1 MIDELK
7 TEVEK
12 TLGRKIVK
20 RGDCELLADDL
31 YQKTGS
37 VISYNTFRRLFGIVA
52 YRQPRESTLDALAK
66 YVGFA
71 SYQDFTKRFSEV
83 DTWPNWEHLYVV
95 LSETNPRKIVD
106 FLRLKKRQQDQFT
119 VTFTIVI
126 RELLHRKDLHTLRL
140 IFREPMFQFSA
151 LPYDEVAQIGVLIGL
166 HFRVFDDRT
175 LEQELLKE
183 ANFRDI
189 VFKIFVDYGR
199 LNQKYGQWLDYLD
212 TCPQLDPET
221 RVFISC
227 LQIWRAFLHGRKIE
241 PNDLKKLPNLTMNQ
255 HPILFGRLFGL
266 KMLAARTQQTK
277 LRLKQAMEARLKA
290 EPHMT
295 TELLYEPAVQ
305 ALVLKAKTHEEII
318 TGHMNSINQINFWY
332 HMSQVAIHRVL
343 QVKMLVHDGQYLVA
357 QSILDHI
364 PYGHIRHGYREFIE
378 LYVAFFRFQIA
389 LGLGEPTEDLEL
401 EFKNRRLRLSYPIL
415 TDAYFEAY
423 FEKN

>member
-1 MIDELK
+1 M
-7 TEVEK
+7 
-12 TLGRKIVK
+12 
-20 RGDCELLADDL
+20 
-31 YQKTGS
+31 
-37 VISYNTFRRLFGIVA
+37 
-52 YRQPRESTLDALAK
+52 
-66 YVGFA
+66 
-71 SYQDFTKRFSEV
+71 
-83 DTWPNWEHLYVV
+83 
-95 LSETNPRKIVD
+95 LSETNPQKIVD

-126 RELLHRKDLHTLRL
+126 RELLHRKDLHALRL

-277 LRLKQAMEARLKA
+277 LRLKQAMEAIKFELQERLKELVA
-290 EPHMT
+290 EGK
-295 TELLYEPAVQ
+295 LLEAQ
-305 ALVLKAKTHEEII
+305 RLEQRTNFDLEMIAA
-318 TGHMNSINQINFWY
+318 TGACAGIENYSRFLI
-332 HMSQVAIHRVL
+332 
-343 QVKMLVHDGQYLVA
+343 QYL
-357 QSILDHI
+357 
-364 PYGHIRHGYREFIE
+364 
-378 LYVAFFRFQIA
+378 
-389 LGLGEPTEDLEL
+389 
-401 EFKNRRLRLSYPIL
+401 
-415 TDAYFEAY
+415 
-423 FEKN
+423 